1 MIASIKKISL
11 LRIFTTDKLIKSPF
25 LNKIGLQIWRIK
37 LADLIFRLKAKH
49 VNDKYDTEISNY
61 LHNGYIKFD
70 EFLSPKEF
78 AEVKSECVLIKE
90 TEDWRKYGRKDGP
103 NQIFMFDLNKLDRKK
118 YPAIFKFLNHE
129 KLIAIFSGAEKK
141 QIKLDDGRVAIQFQY
156 LIQGE
161 EDGTHDPE
169 TDLHA
174 DTFFNTNKAWLYL
187 DDVKMEN
194 GPFVY
199 VPKTNKVN
207 LPNRINREYSYSLEK
222 NAKGSRRVTQVEMV
236 ELGLEEKI
244 FTCQANTLVMANTLG
259 YHKRFRGKAG
269 YDRLTLAI
277 SVRFNPFNPF

>member
-118 YPAIFKFLNHE
+118 YPAILKFLFMECLAKYMQNV
-129 KLIAIFSGAEKK
+129 KAKKNRKKAYQLLLFSSRPQKS
-141 QIKLDDGRVAIQFQY
+141 IDM
-156 LIQGE
+156 
-161 EDGTHDPE
+161 
-169 TDLHA
+169 LH
-174 DTFFNTNKAWLYL
+174 WL
-187 DDVKMEN
+187 
-194 GPFVY
+194 G
-199 VPKTNKVN
+199 
-207 LPNRINREYSYSLEK
+207 
-222 NAKGSRRVTQVEMV
+222 
-236 ELGLEEKI
+236 
-244 FTCQANTLVMANTLG
+244 CC
-259 YHKRFRGKAG
+259 KRFRWIKLNK
-269 YDRLTLAI
+269 RKKK
-277 SVRFNPFNPF
+277 SNRK